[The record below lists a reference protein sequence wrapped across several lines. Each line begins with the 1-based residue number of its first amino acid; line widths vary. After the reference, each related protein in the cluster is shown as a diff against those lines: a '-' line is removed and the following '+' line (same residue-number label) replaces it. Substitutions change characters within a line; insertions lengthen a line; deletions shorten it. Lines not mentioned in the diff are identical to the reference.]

1 MIKGLVLDLDG
12 VIADTAEYH
21 YLAWKWLG
29 EQLGIQIDR
38 EFNEQ
43 LKGISRLESL
53 ELILTHGQLND
64 AFSEVE
70 KNNLAAKK
78 NDVYKKYISEIV
90 PTDILP
96 GINDLLSEAK
106 VRGLKLSIASASM
119 NAPDIL
125 KNLKVDMYFDAI
137 VNPASL
143 KHGKPDP
150 EIFIKA
156 AQLLGLSPEQCIG
169 IEDAEAGIEAINGA
183 GMFSVGVGAEIL
195 MKNADFFVAETNY
208 LNLGDLLSQVGKC

>member
-1 MIKGLVLDLDG
+1 MKGLVLDLDG